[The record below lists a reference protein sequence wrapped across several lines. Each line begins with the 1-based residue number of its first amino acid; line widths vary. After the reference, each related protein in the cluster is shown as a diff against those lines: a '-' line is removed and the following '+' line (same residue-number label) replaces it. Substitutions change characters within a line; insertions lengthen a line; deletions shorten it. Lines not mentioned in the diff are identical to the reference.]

1 MTQKNG
7 TVEFFRDIKQAAAVF
22 NPGSKRLMKFNL
34 NSNKYFTADPSEIEI
49 LDRLGYKRGC
59 VKIDGVKV
67 NVEDMTDDELERVK
81 RAIEIRSQKLG
92 VKPPVIKEDEEVVE
106 VPEDIKEDIKPE
118 DGKIVEVPEDIKVEL
133 KVEDEKVVEVPE
145 YIKEE
150 DEKPKIKKLSS
161 KLKKEIEG

>member
-67 NVEDMTDDELERVK
+67 NVEDMTEDEFERVK

-92 VKPPVIKEDEEVVE
+92 VKPPVIKEDEKVV
-106 VPEDIKEDIKPE
+106 EDIKAEDEKV
-118 DGKIVEVPEDIKVEL
+118 VEVPEDIKVEL

-145 YIKEE
+145 DIKEE